1 MQRCSAALYLTC
13 VLMAGAVTPTA
24 FAQHKVDARQ
34 MYERLLCVV
43 PMVGKGT
50 LDDPKRPM
58 YAPIPSKLSAAT
70 RSGIIAFSHVISDD
84 GKYALA
90 EFVARDRS
98 AFAPIISDIALASA
112 DINIKT
118 FERGKTKQA
127 DIEAEFKKHKKDFS
141 FEQLVVRVP

>member
-1 MQRCSAALYLTC
+1 MQRCSAVLYVTC
-13 VLMAGAVTPTA
+13 VLMAVATPKLL
-24 FAQHKVDARQ
+24 AQHKVDARQ

-58 YAPIPSKLSAAT
+58 YAPVPSRLVPGS
-70 RSGIIAFSHVISDD
+70 RSGIVAFSHVLSDD
-84 GKYALA
+84 GKYALV

-98 AFAPIISDIALASA
+98 AFGPVLADIALG
-112 DINIKT
+112 KT
-118 FERGKTKQA
+118 DSNVKAFERGKTKQA

-141 FEQLVVRVP
+141 FEQLMVRVP